1 MTQIYKVC
9 VVCTFQKVLWCE
21 EKGCRWGFG
30 HQEDHRATSP
40 WPTLNGHDLLD
51 LVSPCVNF
59 GNNFYPA
66 NPTDSLG
73 IKWENGCSSTLQ
85 KDGDYANVRGYW
97 RETLHW
103 GQGDSSTTHV
113 SSQESV
119 CQGFEWM
126 QNWSRDIHLPHFWLF
141 FFFLVFFLLLPLNLN
156 KTSLMGKEMLNPST
170 PLNTQIDSWSL
181 RMTSAPGKIISY
193 CSKSAPP
200 PAGQRGKK

>member
-1 MTQIYKVC
+1 MSFVHFRRSCDVGKRGTG
-9 VVCTFQKVLWCE
+9 
-21 EKGCRWGFG
+21 KGLGTGRITVP
-30 HQEDHRATSP
+30 TSP
-40 WPTLNGHDLLD
+40 WPTLNGHNLLD
-51 LVSPCVNF
+51 PVSSCVTF

-66 NPTDSLG
+66 NPTDSLR
-73 IKWENGCSSTLQ
+73 IKWDNGCSSTVQ

-97 RETLHW
+97 RATLHW

-113 SSQESV
+113 SSQESM

-126 QNWSRDIHLPHFWLF
+126 QNWSGDLNLPHFWLF
-141 FFFLVFFLLLPLNLN
+141 FFSFLVFFLFLPLNLN

-193 CSKSAPP
+193 CSESALP